1 MCSCCRT
8 VFQLPPLPPP
18 TLLCC
23 SAKRCEAESCLKA
36 SCRRDK
42 GFLYSQTGSEG
53 RSAAFCCGRGV
64 GGGARVRAAVWHR
77 ATTPVV
83 AFVVAF
89 FMSTLTC
96 AAAFFFFFPALSR
109 SRLWPRLRR
118 CRVSSNLPSP
128 SSQRGHNAEWV
139 GHQVQGG
146 VNAPSG
152 GSNCRFSAEG

>member
-1 MCSCCRT
+1 MFLLSHRISA
-8 VFQLPPLPPP
+8 PS

-23 SAKRCEAESCLKA
+23 SAKRRKAESCLKT
-36 SCRRDK
+36 SCCCDK
-42 GFLYSQTGSEG
+42 GFVYSQTGSEG
-53 RSAAFCCGRGV
+53 RSAAFCW
-64 GGGARVRAAVWHR
+64 GGGARVRPAVWRR

-128 SSQRGHNAEWV
+128 SSQRGHNAEWA

-146 VNAPSG
+146 VKAPSG
-152 GSNCRFSAEG
+152 GSNSRFSAEG